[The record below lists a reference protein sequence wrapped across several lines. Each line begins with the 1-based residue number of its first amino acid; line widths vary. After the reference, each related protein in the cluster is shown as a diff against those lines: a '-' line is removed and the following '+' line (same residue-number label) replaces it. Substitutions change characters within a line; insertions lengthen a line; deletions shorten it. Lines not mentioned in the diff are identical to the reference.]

1 MSSSNGFEI
10 IVAVGAKNIIGQK
23 TDTGEFIMPWPIC
36 LPDLK
41 NFRTITIGPKLN
53 TNVVIMGHNT
63 WLSLPKKSRPLGHRV
78 NVVISRN
85 ADDVLALVDP
95 EKRSSVHIEKT
106 LRGALNWCYEQHAF
120 EKIFVIGGAKIY
132 QTCFEEDFIYEIHC
146 IHKSEISPDK
156 NDNDKYN
163 EGWESFHFPDISEKW
178 FSSSLIGSFSWE
190 KGREVRFFRYHPDNY
205 EENAYL
211 EIMDELLNK
220 TFANPD
226 RTGVGTYSSFGKTL
240 TFDLSDG
247 RIPLLTTKR
256 VFFRGSLE
264 EMLFFISGSTDV
276 SILRDKGVHIWDG
289 NTNRKFLDE
298 HGLNHYE
305 EYDMGPT
312 YSFLFRHAGA
322 EESYEGKHK
331 EYEGLG
337 INQIQKVVDDI
348 KENPYSRRHM
358 IDLWS
363 PAHLPKMTLP
373 SCLFNYQFYVDV
385 EDGSISLLANMRS
398 ADIFLGVPFN
408 LSGAS
413 LILRMICHLTGRR
426 PGKLMLVMKDAHLY
440 VNHVKQAREQLQRNP
455 RWFPILK
462 IKRSPGEIKN
472 MDGFTMDDFILEH
485 YSPHKTIKAEMA
497 V

>member
-1 MSSSNGFEI
+1 MLTQKKGFEI
-10 IVAVGAKNIIGQK
+10 VVACLGKDQIIGQQ
-23 TDTGEFIMPWPIC
+23 TESGEFILPWPHC
-36 LPDLK
+36 PPDLK
-41 NFRTITIGPKLN
+41 HFRILTVGLKNNAI
-53 TNVVIMGHNT
+53 IMGHNT
-63 WLSLPKKSRPLGHRV
+63 WMSLPTKPLPNRV
-78 NVVISRN
+78 NVVISRSLEGS
-85 ADDVLALVDP
+85 A
-95 EKRSSVHIEKT
+95 VHVENN
-106 LRGALNWCYEQHAF
+106 LRDALNWSYKENF
-120 EKIFVIGGAKIY
+120 DNIFVIGGAKTY
-132 QTCFEEDFIYEIHC
+132 KDCFASCMEEILC
-146 IHKSEISPDK
+146 IHKSILLSDLE
-156 NDNDKYN
+156 N
-163 EGWESFHFPDISEKW
+163 EVNSELKTFYFPDIPKKL
-178 FSSSLIGSFSWE
+178 FSSGLVGCLSWE
-190 KGREVRFFRYHPDNY
+190 KGRVRLYQQYPVNY
-205 EENAYL
+205 EEGAYL
-211 EIMDELLNK
+211 ELLDELQNK

-276 SILRDKGVHIWDG
+276 SKLREKGVHIWDG
-289 NTNRKFLDE
+289 NSNRKFLDE

-305 EYDMGPT
+305 EYDMGPS

-322 EESYEGKHK
+322 EGLYQGKNK

-348 KENPYSRRHM
+348 KENPHSRRHM

-373 SCLFNYQFYVDV
+373 ACLFNYQFYVDA
-385 EDGSISLLANMRS
+385 EDGAISLLVNMRS
-398 ADIFLGVPFN
+398 ADVFLGVPFN

-413 LILRMICHLTGRR
+413 LILRMVCHLTGRR

-440 VNHVKQAREQLQRNP
+440 VNHVEQAKEQLKRDP

-462 IKRSPGEIKN
+462 IKRSPEEIKN

-485 YSPHKTIKAEMA
+485 YSPYKAIKAEMA